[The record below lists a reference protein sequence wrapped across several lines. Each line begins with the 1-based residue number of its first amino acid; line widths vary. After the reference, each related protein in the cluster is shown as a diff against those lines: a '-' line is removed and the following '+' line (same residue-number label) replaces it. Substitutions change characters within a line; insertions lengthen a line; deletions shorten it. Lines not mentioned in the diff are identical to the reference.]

1 VTGYENPQYNA
12 FVTPAVGDDAWMCH
26 AQITQSSDYAS
37 FNFLYIVLVLVVG
50 GFIIAAS
57 YIVPWAADRL
67 RKQDKT
73 EPELAPLNQ
82 FDPTLWSNTGLPN
95 LVEQACNGKRQSNGG
110 QEVVVV
116 GRRSTR

>member
-1 VTGYENPQYNA
+1 
-12 FVTPAVGDDAWMCH
+12 MCH

-37 FNFLYIVLVLVVG
+37 FNFVYIVLVLVVG

-73 EPELAPLNQ
+73 EPEPAPLSK
-82 FDPTLWSNTGLPN
+82 FDPSLWRNMALPN
-95 LVEQACNGKRQSNGG
+95 LVEQACDVQKQGGGG
-110 QEVVVV
+110 QQVLAV

>member
-1 VTGYENPQYNA
+1 
-12 FVTPAVGDDAWMCH
+12 MCH

-37 FNFLYIVLVLVVG
+37 FNFLYIVLVLLVG

-67 RKQDKT
+67 RKQGKT
-73 EPELAPLNQ
+73 EPEPAPLNQ

-95 LVEQACNGKRQSNGG
+95 LVEQACNGQRQGGGG
-110 QEVVVV
+110 QQVVVV